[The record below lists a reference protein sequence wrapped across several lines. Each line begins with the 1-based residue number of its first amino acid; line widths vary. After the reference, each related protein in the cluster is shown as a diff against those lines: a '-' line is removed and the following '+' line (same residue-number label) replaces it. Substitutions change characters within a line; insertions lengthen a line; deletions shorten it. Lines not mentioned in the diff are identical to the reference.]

1 MKMIR
6 WITLGLTLLF
16 SALMMFVL
24 PNDAVVP
31 VHFDINGN
39 PDRFGSKYEMLIM
52 PLIFIVTVVLMDCL
66 IKKYKNQSEH
76 EIDEKKK
83 AEFLSNA
90 NVMNITGGILSIF
103 FFAITTMT
111 YYIVYSTTFPNLG
124 LPEIS
129 VINVIGVLLGL
140 LFISLA
146 NYMPKTRK
154 NKNIGLRLSWT
165 WYNDTTWAKS
175 NRFASYVMMI
185 AGAISIIASLLINEA
200 LSGIIMMISVFG
212 GIVLMTVYAYIVYR
226 NERKKDCEGS
236 DKE

>member
-90 NVMNITGGILSIF
+90 NVINITGGIISIF
-103 FFAITTMT
+103 LFAITTMT

-154 NKNIGLRLSWT
+154 NKNIGLKLPWT

-175 NRFASYVMMI
+175 NRFASCVMII
-185 AGAISIIASLLINEA
+185 AGAISIIASLLINGA
-200 LSGIIMMISVFG
+200 LAGIIMMISVFS

>member
-90 NVMNITGGILSIF
+90 KVMNITGGILSIF

-154 NKNIGLRLSWT
+154 NKNIGLKLPWT

-175 NRFASYVMMI
+175 NRFASCVMII
-185 AGAISIIASLLINEA
+185 AGAISIIASLLINGVLA
-200 LSGIIMMISVFG
+200 GIIMMISVFG

>member
-1 MKMIR
+1 
-6 WITLGLTLLF
+6 
-16 SALMMFVL
+16 
-24 PNDAVVP
+24 
-31 VHFDINGN
+31 
-39 PDRFGSKYEMLIM
+39 
-52 PLIFIVTVVLMDCL
+52 
-66 IKKYKNQSEH
+66 
-76 EIDEKKK
+76 
-83 AEFLSNA
+83 
-90 NVMNITGGILSIF
+90 
-103 FFAITTMT
+103 MT
-111 YYIVYSTTFPNLG
+111 YYIVYSATFPNLG

-175 NRFASYVMMI
+175 NRFASRVMMI
-185 AGAISIIASLLINEA
+185 AGAISIIASLLINGTLA
-200 LSGIIMMISVFG
+200 GIIMMISVFS

>member
-90 NVMNITGGILSIF
+90 NVMNITEGILSIF

-111 YYIVYSTTFPNLG
+111 CYIVYSTTFPNLG

-154 NKNIGLRLSWT
+154 NKNIGLRLPWA

-175 NRFASYVMMI
+175 NRFASYVMII
-185 AGAISIIASLLINEA
+185 AGAISIIASLLINGA
-200 LSGIIMMISVFG
+200 LAGIIMMISVFG

>member
-175 NRFASYVMMI
+175 NRFASCVMI
-185 AGAISIIASLLINEA
+185 ISGAISIIASLLINEA

>member
-90 NVMNITGGILSIF
+90 NVMNITEGILSIF

-154 NKNIGLRLSWT
+154 NKNIGFRLSWT

-175 NRFASYVMMI
+175 NRFASCVMII
-185 AGAISIIASLLINEA
+185 AGAISIIASLLINGA
-200 LSGIIMMISVFG
+200 LAGIIMMISVFS